1 MQIDEELTYTPVLIV
16 GAGIAGLAAGRWLHD
31 AGIGCRILEKSRG
44 LGGRCATR
52 RFDGGSFDHGAQF
65 FTTRHRDLQ
74 VLSRKWLEQ
83 GQLREWCRGFPLS
96 GSAQSGVDGC
106 PRYCSSPGMNQ
117 LPKLLAGDL
126 TIEKNI
132 LVTDIA
138 RNAHGWHVSS
148 QCGRRWRSDFLVMTA
163 PLPQTF
169 ALLGDLIRQQLLD
182 RFPELAS
189 VGYDPCFTLMLALAG
204 ESTLGLPGAMR
215 EPAAGID
222 WIADNSIKH
231 QTGGSA
237 ALTIHSGAEFTRHYF
252 DAPHQ
257 RVAAAIIDAVHPWLG
272 SKVESWQLQRWRYAR
287 PRNPL
292 AVATLAL
299 DDTHPLVLSGD
310 YLGAPARIEGAFDSG
325 VAAARSI
332 LRQI

>member
-1 MQIDEELTYTPVLIV
+1 MNVAEEFTDTPVLIV
-16 GAGIAGLAAGRWLHD
+16 GAGIAGLAAGRWLHG
-31 AGIGCRILEKSRG
+31 AGIGCRILEKSGG

-52 RFDGGSFDHGAQF
+52 RFDGASFDHGAQF
-65 FTTRHRDLQ
+65 FTTRNRDLQ
-74 VLSRKWLEQ
+74 ALTLKWLEQ

-96 GSAQSGVDGC
+96 GSAQSGLDGY

-126 TIEKNI
+126 DIEKNI

-138 RNAHGWHVSS
+138 RDSNGWHVSS

-169 ALLGDLIRQQLLD
+169 ALLGHLIRQQLLD

-189 VGYDPCFTLMLALAG
+189 IAYDPCFTLMLALSS
-204 ESTLGLPGAMR
+204 ESTLKPPGAIR
-215 EPAAGID
+215 QPVPGID

-231 QTGGSA
+231 QTGGPA
-237 ALTIHSGAEFTRHYF
+237 ALTIHSGAKFTRRFF
-252 DAPHQ
+252 DAPHA
-257 RVAAAIIDAVHPWLG
+257 RVAATIIDAVHPWLS

-299 DDTHPLVLSGD
+299 DDTYLVLCGD
-310 YLGAPARIEGAFDSG
+310 YLNAPARIEGAFDSG

-332 LRQI
+332 LRQF